1 MASFKIPRRIL
12 TLDQLP
18 KGATGKVQRRPPR
31 ESLDGLLGSS
41 GAMPVPHVSKGSLD
55 LEAEL
60 LALWRRLL
68 KSEAVT
74 VDDDFLPAVVT
85 PF

>member
-1 MASFKIPRRIL
+1 
-12 TLDQLP
+12 
-18 KGATGKVQRRPPR
+18 
-31 ESLDGLLGSS
+31 
-41 GAMPVPHVSKGSLD
+41 MPVPHVSKGSLD

-74 VDDDFLPAVVT
+74 VNDDFLSAVVT